1 MYTNNLVQLYSFFI
15 FTLLGVIISIIFDI
29 FRILRKTFKTPDIIT
44 YIEDILF
51 WIITGTITLIAI
63 FLFNNGELR
72 IYIFLGIAIGS
83 ILYMLFI
90 SRYFI
95 KANVFIINLIKNII
109 HKILHII
116 LKPILFIYSILRKLL
131 IKPIYFICI
140 NIKKSLTKI
149 MNKIKNIRIL
159 NKKVDKREGI

>member
-1 MYTNNLVQLYSFFI
+1 MYTNNLEQLYSFFI

-51 WIITGTITLIAI
+51 WIITGTITLMAI

-109 HKILHII
+109 
-116 LKPILFIYSILRKLL
+116 
-131 IKPIYFICI
+131 
-140 NIKKSLTKI
+140 
-149 MNKIKNIRIL
+149 
-159 NKKVDKREGI
+159 